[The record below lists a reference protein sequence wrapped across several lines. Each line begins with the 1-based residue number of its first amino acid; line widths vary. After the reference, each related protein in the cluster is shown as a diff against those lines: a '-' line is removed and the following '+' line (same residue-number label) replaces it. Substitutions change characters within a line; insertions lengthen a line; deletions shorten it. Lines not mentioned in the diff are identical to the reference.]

1 MDDDEPR
8 PPRLCV
14 LAATSILTVTVEP
27 RAETEEDER
36 GAGSSNDRPAD
47 VHVHAGGQ
55 GLWIARMA
63 RALAAEVTVCG
74 PFGGETGGI
83 IEHLTAQEQLR
94 VRGTHYAGS
103 NGAYVH
109 DRRAGERTEVA
120 RMAPT
125 PLGRHELDDLFGTV
139 LVEAL
144 DADVCV
150 VAGAYPATTIPPS
163 FFARLTGDLRPAGN
177 TIVAD
182 LSGRAGLAVLDA
194 GVDVL
199 KMSHEEMCEAGLS
212 DGEDRADLI
221 AGAQRVL
228 ESEVRAMVVSRAAEP
243 GLLVTAEGALEVVV
257 PAVETVDHRGAG
269 DSMTA
274 GIAVGLGR
282 GMSLPDAVRLGAAAG
297 ALNVTRRGLGTG
309 RRDHIERFA
318 QEVVVR
324 PVQ

>member
-1 MDDDEPR
+1 MDDEEPR
-8 PPRLCV
+8 SPRVCV
-14 LAATSILTVTVEP
+14 LAGTSILTVTIES
-27 RAETEEDER
+27 RSEDED
-36 GAGSSNDRPAD
+36 GDGPGSDADGRSAD

-55 GLWIARMA
+55 GLWIGRMA
-63 RALAAEVTVCG
+63 RALGADVTVCG
-74 PFGGETGGI
+74 PFGGETGDV
-83 IEHLTAQEQLR
+83 IEHLTVREQIR
-94 VRGTHYAGS
+94 VRDTHYGGS

-109 DRRAGERTEVA
+109 DRRGGERTEVA
-120 RMAPT
+120 RMVPT

-150 VAGAYPATTIPPS
+150 IAGAHPATTIPAS
-163 FFARLTGDLRPAGN
+163 FFARLTGDLRDAGHLA
-177 TIVAD
+177 VAD
-182 LSGRAGLAVLDA
+182 LSGRAGLAVLER

-199 KMSHEEMCEAGLS
+199 KMSHEEMCEAGLA
-212 DGEDRADLI
+212 DGPSRAELI

-243 GLLVTAEGALEVVV
+243 ALLVTAEGALEVVV

-274 GIAVGLGR
+274 GVAVALGR
-282 GMSLPDAVRLGAAAG
+282 GTALVDAVRLGAAAG

-318 QEVVVR
+318 REVVVR
-324 PVQ
+324 PVE

>member
-8 PPRLCV
+8 SPRLCV
-14 LAATSILTVTVEP
+14 LAGTSILTVTVESQ
-27 RAETEEDER
+27 AEEEDDAAGPR
-36 GAGSSNDRPAD
+36 GEDRSAD

-55 GLWIARMA
+55 GLWIGRMA
-63 RALAAEVTVCG
+63 YALGAEVTVCG
-74 PFGGETGGI
+74 PFGGETGSI
-83 IEHLTAQEQLR
+83 IEHLAAQEHLR
-94 VRGTHYAGS
+94 VRATHYAGS

-109 DRRAGERTEVA
+109 DRRDGERTEVA
-120 RMAPT
+120 RMVPT

-150 VAGAYPATTIPPS
+150 IAGAHPATTIPSS
-163 FFARLTGDLRPAGN
+163 FFARLTGDLRDAGR
-177 TIVAD
+177 TVVAD
-182 LSGRAGLAVLDA
+182 LSGRAGLAVLDP
-194 GVDVL
+194 GLDVL
-199 KMSHEEMCEAGLS
+199 KMSHEEMCAAGLA
-212 DGEDRADLI
+212 DGEDRAQLV
-221 AGAQRVL
+221 AGARRVL
-228 ESEVRAMVVSRAAEP
+228 ESQVGAMVVSRAHEP
-243 GLLVTAEGALEVVV
+243 ALLVTDDGAVEVVV
-257 PAVETVDHRGAG
+257 PAVETVEHRGAG

-282 GMSLPDAVRLGAAAG
+282 GMALSDAVRLGAAAG

-324 PVQ
+324 PSG